1 MTLSANIILT
11 RRVAFVVEIA
21 RRLHQYGTS
30 AGRLEQAIGR
40 ISARLGLNCN
50 VWSSP
55 TAIILSFADAAEGED
70 ALAEV
75 TEVIRLSPGSDDLR
89 NLSEVNEIA
98 DRVTEGELD
107 INEGHRLLRLIG
119 DHRGTRGRI
128 LEAMSYGMAS
138 ATIAAILHSSW
149 VDLAAAGGIGLIV
162 GTLSTASEK
171 SARLRVSLEAIC
183 GLLATLIA
191 MLISVYVTPL
201 SLKAVVLSSLIV
213 LLPGLTL
220 TTAVR
225 ELSTEHLVS
234 GVARLAGAVAT
245 LIKLAF
251 GTVVANQLCTALNLI
266 PSADV
271 LPPVPAWA
279 EWMAL
284 VCGCYAFAVL
294 FRSARRDYP
303 LVMAAVALG
312 YLISYSIGRQFGPL
326 FGVFIGGLCIG
337 ALANIYAV
345 VSNRPGAIVRVPGI
359 ILLVPGSVGFL
370 SVSLIAQHDVFVGI
384 NTAATLIALLVCLV
398 AGLLFGDLVVPARRV
413 L

>member
-1 MTLSANIILT
+1 MTLSDLLL
-11 RRVAFVVEIA
+11 RRVAFVIEIA

-30 AGRLEQAIGR
+30 AARLEQAIGS
-40 ISARLGLNCN
+40 ISARLGLICN

-55 TAIILSFADAAEGED
+55 TAIIVSFADAAQGSD
-70 ALAEV
+70 ALAEISQ
-75 TEVIRLSPGSDDLR
+75 VIRLSPGSDDLG

-107 INEGHRLLRLIG
+107 INEGYRLLRLIG
-119 DHRGTRGRI
+119 DHRGVRGRV
-128 LEAMSYGMAS
+128 LEAISYGIAS
-138 ATIAAILHSSW
+138 ATVAAILHSAW
-149 VDLAAAGGIGLIV
+149 VDLITAGCIGLIV
-162 GTLSTASEK
+162 GALATASER
-171 SARLRVSLEAIC
+171 SQRIRLSLEAIS

-191 MLISVYVTPL
+191 TLVSVYVTPL
-201 SLKAVVLSSLIV
+201 SLKAAILSSLIV

-234 GVARLAGAVAT
+234 GVARLAGAMAT

-251 GTVVANQLCTALNLI
+251 GTVVANQLCAVLHLVP
-266 PSADV
+266 PSAV
-271 LPPVPAWA
+271 LTPIPIWA
-279 EWMAL
+279 EWIAL

-294 FRSARRDYP
+294 FRAGRRDYP

-312 YLISYSIGRQFGPL
+312 YLVSFSAGRIFGPL
-326 FGVFIGGLCIG
+326 FGVFLGGLCMG
-337 ALANIYAV
+337 TLSNMYAV
-345 VSNRPGAIVRVPGI
+345 LSNRPGAIVRVPGI

-370 SVSLIAQHDVFVGI
+370 SISLLAQNDVFVGL
-384 NTAATLIALLVCLV
+384 NTAGSLISLLVCLV
-398 AGLLFGDLVVPARRV
+398 AGLLFGDLVFPARRV

>member
-1 MTLSANIILT
+1 MSLNETLA
-11 RRVAFVVEIA
+11 RRMSFVVEIA

-30 AGRLEQAIGR
+30 AARLEQAIGS
-40 ISARLGLNCN
+40 ISARLGLTCN

-55 TAIILSFADAAEGED
+55 TAIILSFADAAGGID
-70 ALAEV
+70 ALADV
-75 TEVIRLSPGSDDLR
+75 TQVIRLSPGSDDLR

-107 INEGHRLLRLIG
+107 ISEGYRLLRLIG
-119 DHRGTRGRI
+119 DHRGVRGRI
-128 LEAMSYGMAS
+128 LETISYGIAS

-149 VDLAAAGGIGLIV
+149 VDLVAAFFIGLTV
-162 GTLSTASEK
+162 GALAALTERSPRW
-171 SARLRVSLEAIC
+171 RLSLEAIS
-183 GLLATLIA
+183 GLLATMLATLIC
-191 MLISVYVTPL
+191 VYVTPL

-234 GVARLAGAVAT
+234 GVARLAGAMAT

-251 GTVVANQLCTALNLI
+251 GTVVANQLCIFLNWVP
-266 PSADV
+266 PSEI
-271 LPPVPAWA
+271 LTPIPAWA
-279 EWMAL
+279 EWIAL

-294 FRSARRDYP
+294 FRSARRDFP

-312 YLISYSIGRQFGPL
+312 YLISYSAGRVSGPQI
-326 FGVFIGGLCIG
+326 GVFFGGLCMG
-337 ALANIYAV
+337 ALSNFYALV
-345 VSNRPGAIVRVPGI
+345 TKRPGAIVRVPGI

-370 SVSLIAQHDVFVGI
+370 TISLIAQHDVFVGL
-384 NTAATLIALLVCLV
+384 NTAASLVALLVCLV
-398 AGLLFGDLVVPARRV
+398 AGLLFADLVFPPRRV